1 VRLFFSSFAS
11 KSAMYTTMQAATTP
25 RIHSLRYQM
34 ALQLNN
40 NGAFLAAAG
49 NVDEAIATFSQALI
63 LSRLVMVDDE
73 SSSNELPV
81 LSFDDCMHD
90 DPTRCFLRGPLQ
102 EQQSNG
108 SSNQRQDGFIFN
120 QLLCTD
126 DSTAGYKPTN
136 ASFQSAATLSTAI
149 TFNLALTYH
158 LSVSTETTEQEQR
171 KRLDK
176 AKHLYVIAW
185 KVLGEVEQS
194 SVRFTAAIVN
204 NLGQVLKAMGEDQSA
219 THCFQHLLSIVMYT
233 VEAHSQDAYQYYQLP
248 ELEKYLKITSYLVLL
263 VKAAAAA

>member
-1 VRLFFSSFAS
+1 
-11 KSAMYTTMQAATTP
+11 MQATTTP

-49 NVDEAIATFSQALI
+49 NADEAIATFSQALI
-63 LSRLVMVDDE
+63 LSRLVMIDDDGMILDDPVDQSNE
-73 SSSNELPV
+73 SSSGSSHLPV

-90 DPTRCFLRGPLQ
+90 DPICFLRGPLQ
-102 EQQSNG
+102 ELQSNIEKTS
-108 SSNQRQDGFIFN
+108 SSNQRQGGFIFN

-158 LSVSTETTEQEQR
+158 ISVSTETTEQEQR

-176 AKHLYVIAW
+176 SQQLYVIAW

-194 SVRFTAAIVN
+194 SVRFTAAIIN
-204 NLGQVLKAMGEDQSA
+204 NLGQVRKAMGEDQSA
-219 THCFQHLLSIVMYT
+219 THCFQHLLRIVMYT
-233 VEAHSQDAYQYYQLP
+233 VESYSQDANQCRLP
-248 ELEKYLKITSYLVLL
+248 ELEKYLKTTSYLVLL
-263 VKAAAAA
+263 EKAAAAA